1 MAIGVTMRLPGAST
15 AQYDEVCRLM
25 GLRPH
30 GAGPAG
36 LLFHWAAA
44 DGDGMLITDVW
55 QERERFEQF
64 AREQIGPYSRQAGI
78 DAPTDTTVYDVHN
91 YNYRPADTIS
101 VPRAPIAVVLDYGG
115 TLAQY
120 DEVVETMGFEHGS
133 VGPEG
138 GLFHWAAE
146 TESGVRITD
155 AWQDRQI
162 LEDFIEHQIKPHRAK
177 AGVDAPR
184 SLTYYAIHNYFT
196 AG

>member
-1 MAIGVTMRLPGAST
+1 MAIGVTMHLPGAST

-30 GAGPAG
+30 GPGPAG
-36 LLFHWAAA
+36 LLFHWAAVN
-44 DGDGMLITDVW
+44 GDGMLVTDVW

-64 AREQIGPYSRQAGI
+64 ARERIGPYSEQVGI
-78 DAPTDTTVYDVHN
+78 GAPTDTTVYDVHN

-101 VPRAPIAVVLDYGG
+101 APRAPIAVVVGYAG

-120 DEVVETMGFEHGS
+120 DEVVETMGFAHHG

-138 GLFHWAAE
+138 GLFHWVTE
-146 TESGVRITD
+146 SESGVRITD
-155 AWQDRQI
+155 AWQDRQTF
-162 LEDFIEHQIKPHRAK
+162 EDFTEHQIEPHRAK

-184 SLTYYAIHNYFT
+184 SMTFYDIYNYFT